1 MLEAAPDYYKEF
13 RCIAGECRH
22 SCCIGWEIDI
32 DPEMADDYRHLPGKL
47 GERLRRCI
55 DWEGTPHFILGEGE
69 RCPFLNGENLC
80 DIILELGEE
89 HICGICSNH
98 PRFYNELPGR
108 LEMGLGLC
116 CEEAARLVISR
127 KDPVTLEIQGERE
140 TEDELVDLRDD
151 VIAML
156 QDRSKTIS
164 QRLYDVL
171 ELFGASLPDWTLGE
185 WAKRLME
192 LERLTEDWTV
202 LLTRLRDGW
211 NSADFSG
218 FDRYMETRQ
227 TEYEQLL
234 VYLIYRHMASSFD
247 QWEAAARICFAA
259 FGYLLL
265 RGMGAVLWTESK
277 QFSPEQQ
284 LELVRLFSS
293 ELEYSQ
299 ENLDTILDILYEEI
313 EESCFGENV

>member
-1 MLEAAPDYYKEF
+1 MLEVAPDYYKDF
-13 RCIAGECRH
+13 RCIAGACRH

-32 DPEMADDYRHLPGKL
+32 DQDTADYYRNLPGVL

-55 DWEGTPHFILGEGE
+55 SWEKTPHFILGEEE

-89 HICGICSNH
+89 HICGICTEH

-108 LEMGLGLC
+108 LEIGLGLC
-116 CEEAARLVISR
+116 CEEAARLIIGR
-127 KDPVTLEIQGERE
+127 QAPVTLVIQGEGE
-140 TEDELVDLRDD
+140 TEDALVELRDR
-151 VIAML
+151 VIVML

-164 QRLYDVL
+164 QRLDNVL
-171 ELFGASLPDWTLGE
+171 ALWGASLPAWTLGE
-185 WAKRLME
+185 WAQQLME
-192 LERLTEDWTV
+192 LERLTEDWTI

-227 TEYEQLL
+227 TEYEQFL
-234 VYLIYRHMASSFD
+234 VYLIYRHMANSFD
-247 QWEAAARICFAA
+247 QGEAAARVCFAA

-265 RGMGAVLWTESK
+265 RGIGAVLWTETRS
-277 QFSPEQQ
+277 FSQRQQ

-299 ENLDTILDILYEEI
+299 ENLDTILDILYETAG
-313 EESCFGENV
+313 ESCFSESV